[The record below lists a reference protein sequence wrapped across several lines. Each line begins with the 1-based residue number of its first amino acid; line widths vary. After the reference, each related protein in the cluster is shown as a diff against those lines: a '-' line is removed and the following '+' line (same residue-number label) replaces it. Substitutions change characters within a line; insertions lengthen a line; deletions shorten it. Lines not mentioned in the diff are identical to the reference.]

1 MRRLM
6 LIAVVVACSLADGG
20 IAEVYFPRPIPT
32 PSPFPANSVV
42 SQWYY
47 ACPNIQGTGCAL
59 RFGVTS
65 STELLSCTKGCV
77 EATVYLLVVNQH
89 GQSVRAF
96 AATGTFLEANTGK
109 QYALFAYTENQR
121 EFHWSVDGMNL
132 VYGPNA
138 P

>member
-1 MRRLM
+1 MRWLM
-6 LIAVVVACSLADGG
+6 PIAVVVACSLTSAGV
-20 IAEVYFPRPIPT
+20 AEVYFPRPIPT

-47 ACPNIQGTGCAL
+47 ACPNTQGNGCAL

-65 STELLSCTKGCV
+65 STELLNCSTGCV
-77 EATVYLLVVNQH
+77 EAVVYLLIVNQH
-89 GQSVRAF
+89 GQSVRAY
-96 AATGTFLEANTGK
+96 AASGTFLEAGTNR
-109 QYALFAYTENQR
+109 QYALFAYTENPR
-121 EFHWSVDGMNL
+121 EFHWSVNGMNL